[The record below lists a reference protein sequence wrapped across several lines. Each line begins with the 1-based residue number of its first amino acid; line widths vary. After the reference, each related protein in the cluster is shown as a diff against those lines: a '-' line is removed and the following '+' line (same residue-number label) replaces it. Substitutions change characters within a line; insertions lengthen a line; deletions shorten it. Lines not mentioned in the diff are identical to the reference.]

1 MIQVRKNFEF
11 ELTSGDFAGGSNEYT
26 LALYVWQG
34 EQSAIPALASYSLTK
49 DIPSFSVDGVFDRI
63 NLSNLINDFI
73 EYDQGTTGD
82 SFCVW
87 VRYEVFIDGIINN
100 SLTFQDIALYGYTD
114 NGTLLLDG
122 RDFQIYDSILK
133 VDTGFGVG
141 WFTVTFEDGFI
152 VIALDENTTGS
163 DRYANVEVI
172 ENAVVQTTIDISQI
186 VTPEDT
192 GQTINILTADNG
204 FITADNNIITVD
216 NG

>member
-122 RDFQIYDSILK
+122 RDFQIYDSFLIPVIDNTDLEILSFP
-133 VDTGFGVG
+133 D
-141 WFTVTFEDGFI
+141 
-152 VIALDENTTGS
+152 
-163 DRYANVEVI
+163 
-172 ENAVVQTTIDISQI
+172 SQI
-186 VTPEDT
+186 
-192 GQTINILTADNG
+192 NITQSATNETNTNDK
-204 FITADNNIITVD
+204 IITYQISRPSTD
-216 NG
+216 TYIRITNGLDIRYIYVQPLTKYGLSLIHI